1 MTSFTLLLKLNS
13 ILKSEEE
20 MLKKVNEGIDD
31 GYYSSVVDYD
41 KYEKIRLGKLRAL
54 SFRNKITPKVLA
66 FLPSPPLNGM
76 HILHAEVTDVH
87 TENGL
92 TTVSFQMNQHT
103 LVETAFCTDDGLC
116 PGPYEAPKK
125 YQVGQYIRLGRVETK
140 VENIIKGAPYTNAP
154 HLSQLLVMIKADI
167 GQFSE
172 EQDQ

>member
-1 MTSFTLLLKLNS
+1 
-13 ILKSEEE
+13 
-20 MLKKVNEGIDD
+20 MLKKVNDGIDD
-31 GYYSSVVDYD
+31 GHYSCVVDFD
-41 KYEKIRLGKLRAL
+41 KYEKIRLGNLRAL
-54 SFRNKITPKVLA
+54 SFRNKITPKFIA
-66 FLPSPPLNGM
+66 FLPTTPGVNLP
-76 HILHAEVTDVH
+76 ILHAEVTDVH

-92 TTVSFQMNQHT
+92 TTVSFQMKQHT
-103 LVETAFCTDDGLC
+103 LVETSFCTDDGLC

-125 YQVGQYIRLGRVETK
+125 YQVGQCIRLGRVETK